1 MSFMPQLLVAFGV
14 ALVVVVLL
22 LLFRSRA
29 ARNRGSHHSVSRG
42 PANLRFVCAGCEV
55 QFNHTRRTLGAWEK
69 GTRRFYCN
77 ACHTKWRGSHPTQP
91 IQGDATGATG
101 PHPHTRRAEPAAP
114 GLGLTTAFRIIEKH
128 HGKIRVHSVVDE
140 GTTMT
145 VTLPAARREAH
156 LV

>member
-42 PANLRFVCAGCEV
+42 PANLRFVCAGCEG

-101 PHPHTRRAEPAAP
+101 PHPHTRRAEPAAVRSVSALHTRFHSAQS
-114 GLGLTTAFRIIEKH
+114 GSGRGCLGAALLFVAVPTAF
-128 HGKIRVHSVVDE
+128 VYVV
-140 GTTMT
+140 
-145 VTLPAARREAH
+145 VQYA
-156 LV
+156 